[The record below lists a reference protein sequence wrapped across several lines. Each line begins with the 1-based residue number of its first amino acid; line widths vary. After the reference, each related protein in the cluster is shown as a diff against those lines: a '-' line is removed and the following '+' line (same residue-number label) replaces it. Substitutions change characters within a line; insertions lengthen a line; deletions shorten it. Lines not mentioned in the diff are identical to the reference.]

1 MHSVTVTLTFSMP
14 SSLFIMAVK
23 LIFDIGFRS
32 TGSIVIPT
40 IFGSDADTELI
51 IKLKKTENY
60 GNY

>member
-1 MHSVTVTLTFSMP
+1 MP

-60 GNY
+60 GKH